1 MNKELS
7 DDAKSPSASS
17 TATSEGRFCIKDVI
31 EEEEEDVGKGA
42 LSLGSKVHASAC
54 KGMLLRH
61 GVGTLEHLSLKCL
74 WVQEAHRDERIQV
87 VIPRDANA
95 ADVLAYASGVCHG
108 LRQAHQP
115 STVELGVD
123 FFGF

>member
-1 MNKELS
+1 MNKELT
-7 DDAKSPSASS
+7 DAKLLGASS
-17 TATSEGRFCIKDVI
+17 TATSEGRFCMKNVI
-31 EEEEEDVGKGA
+31 EEEDVGKGA
-42 LSLGSKVHASAC
+42 LSLVSKVHASAC

-61 GVGTLEHLSLKCL
+61 GVGTLKHLSLKCL
-74 WVQEAHRDERIQV
+74 WVQEARRDERIQV
-87 VIPRDANA
+87 VKIPRDANA

-115 STVELGVD
+115 STIELGVD